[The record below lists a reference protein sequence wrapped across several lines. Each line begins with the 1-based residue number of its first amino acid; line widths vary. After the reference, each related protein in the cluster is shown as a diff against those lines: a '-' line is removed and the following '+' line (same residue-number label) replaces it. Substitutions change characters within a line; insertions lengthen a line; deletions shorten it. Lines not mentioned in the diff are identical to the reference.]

1 MGSHAFFVNS
11 FRREP
16 ENTIFSFMTSW
27 LFPYDCKKFQLDR
40 CLENQGFV
48 EWHQLNKFQV
58 GDIMYFYA
66 TTPVRRITHMMKVVK
81 IDIKTEDTV
90 DDSKF
95 MTELYDIKL
104 KSDPA
109 NFGRVPYC
117 LLHWHRKPGH
127 RHSGCRKRYFD
138 ECLREPHWRS
148 R

>member
-1 MGSHAFFVNS
+1 
-11 FRREP
+11 
-16 ENTIFSFMTSW
+16 MTSW

-66 TTPVRRITHMMKVVK
+66 TTPVRRITHMMKVEK

-109 NFGRVPYC
+109 NFRMELIKRLKSEKLSSLELGKHGLKIKRIPIQKLKGE
-117 LLHWHRKPGH
+117 LLNYIEQIV
-127 RHSGCRKRYFD
+127 STQ
-138 ECLREPHWRS
+138 
-148 R
+148 